1 MFHDEPIK
9 FIVYPTRSFDHS
21 PSDRLI
27 MATLSV
33 ASRRVDGLIIYV
45 DTNHYVIRDY
55 LGNYND
61 PLYMSALREMERLQI
76 ADEIAQPLSSSRLAQ
91 ILLYYGT
98 LK

>member
-1 MFHDEPIK
+1 
-9 FIVYPTRSFDHS
+9 
-21 PSDRLI
+21 
-27 MATLSV
+27 MATLSI
-33 ASRRVDGLIIYV
+33 ASRRVDGLLIYV

-55 LGNYND
+55 LGNYKD